1 MVVAFTGY
9 RPEKMPFQESK
20 RDKHYLAF
28 RSVLS
33 RVITRLIELGGT
45 YFITGVARGFDT
57 WVAEEILELRKENKS
72 IQLECAIPFPGQ
84 ADSWEKGEQK
94 RRYKIL
100 TATDESVIIS
110 ELFNRGCFFARNR
123 YMVDKADFVV
133 CAFNGKP
140 GGTAYTVDYA
150 LKQNKIVIQI
160 DPVTCQVSIISK
172 RTFTD

>member
-33 RVITRLIELGGT
+33 RVITRLIELGET
-45 YFITGVARGFDT
+45 YFISGVARGFDT
-57 WVAEEILELRKENKS
+57 WVAEEILELRKEHKS

-100 TATDESVIIS
+100 TATDESVITS
-110 ELFNRGCFFARNR
+110 EHFNRGSEYQFTRLISPHFHCLVRNLFSCEHVARVPNSS
-123 YMVDKADFVV
+123 
-133 CAFNGKP
+133 
-140 GGTAYTVDYA
+140 
-150 LKQNKIVIQI
+150 Q
-160 DPVTCQVSIISK
+160 
-172 RTFTD
+172 